1 MFFGGTN
8 INLKVGKSHSIM
20 LDMASK
26 KLDAILEDTEEPD
39 LFEDEK
45 ALLKLQE
52 YNVWDIH
59 ESENLERYMTVEFEK
74 YIIRAT
80 ELLGVDVSNYSVYKF
95 MCMNEM
101 LQERNAKQKN
111 G

>member
-1 MFFGGTN
+1 MLFKSN
-8 INLKVGKSHSIM
+8 VDLRQGKSHSIM
-20 LDMASK
+20 LDMATK
-26 KLDAILEDTEEPD
+26 KLDAILNDEEEVD
-39 LFEDEK
+39 LFEDERQ
-45 ALLKLQE
+45 LLKLQD
-52 YNVWDIH
+52 YNVWDIN
-59 ESENLERYMTVEFEK
+59 EQNNLERYMTVEFEK

-80 ELLGVDVSNYSVYKF
+80 ELMGVDVSNYSVYKF

>member
-1 MFFGGTN
+1 MLFKSN
-8 INLKVGKSHSIM
+8 VDLRQGKSHSIM
-20 LDMASK
+20 LDMATK
-26 KLDAILEDTEEPD
+26 KLDAILNDEEEVD
-39 LFEDEK
+39 LFEDERQ
-45 ALLKLQE
+45 LLKLQD
-52 YNVWDIH
+52 YNVWYIN
-59 ESENLERYMTVEFEK
+59 EQNNLERYMTVEFEK

-80 ELLGVDVSNYSVYKF
+80 ELMGVDVSNYSVYKF